1 MSLTQLLP
9 LRRCRYKTIDA
20 MNFANLIRIAL
31 KALANNKTR
40 GFLTMLGIIIGVA
53 AVITML
59 AIGQGS
65 KKSIQS
71 EISEMGSNMIM
82 VMPGADRMGGVRG
95 SSSDMQSLKL
105 KDYEDISNSCPLLSY
120 ISPLVQSSG
129 QVIYGANNT
138 PTSIYGV
145 NADYLEIRRYKV
157 QDGDFFSDQDIRTA
171 AKVCVVGK
179 SVVDELFPDGEN
191 PVGKIIRYGSIP
203 MRIVGVLESKGYN
216 TMGMDQDDLIIAPY
230 TTVQK
235 RMLAVTHLQQIVCSA
250 VDEGMTQEAISQ
262 IEDVLVQNHKIKEGD
277 DEDFDIRSQEEISS
291 MMDSVTSMLT
301 LLLAAVAGISLV
313 VGGIGIMNIMYV
325 SVTERTREIG
335 LRMSIGAKG
344 RDIMAQFLIEAILL
358 SVTGGLIGVL
368 VGVGLAYLIQL
379 LGLMTVSVQ
388 AWTIILSFAVCTITG
403 VFFGWYPAKKAS
415 NLDPIEALRYE

>member
-1 MSLTQLLP
+1 
-9 LRRCRYKTIDA
+9 
-20 MNFANLIRIAL
+20 MNFTNLFRIAL
-31 KALANNKTR
+31 KALANNKMR

-65 KKSIQS
+65 KVSIRS
-71 EISEMGSNMIM
+71 EIGEMGSNMIM
-82 VMPGADRMGGVRG
+82 IMPGGDMMGGVRS

-105 KDYEDISNSCPLLSY
+105 KDYEDIVRNCDLLSY
-120 ISPLVQSSG
+120 VSPLVQSSG
-129 QVIYGANNT
+129 QAIYGANNT
-138 PTSIYGV
+138 PTSMYGV
-145 NADYLEIRRYKV
+145 SSDYLEIRRYKV
-157 QDGDFFSDQDIRTA
+157 QDGDFFTDHDIRSA

-179 SVVDELFPDGEN
+179 TVADALFPDGEN
-191 PVGKIIRYGSIP
+191 PVGQVIRYGSIP

-235 RMLAVTHLQQIVCSA
+235 RILAITYLQQIVCSA
-250 VDEGMTQEAISQ
+250 VDEDRTQEAIDQ
-262 IEDVLVQNHKIKEGD
+262 IEEVLVANHKIKDGD
-277 DEDFDIRSQEEISS
+277 EEDFNIRSQEEISS
-291 MMDSVTSMLT
+291 MMNSVTSMLT
-301 LLLAAVAGISLV
+301 LLLAAVAGISLI
-313 VGGIGIMNIMYV
+313 VGGIGIMNIMFV

-344 RDIMAQFLIEAILL
+344 RDIMAQFLIESILL
-358 SVTGGLIGVL
+358 SVTGGLVGVL
-368 VGVGLAYLIQL
+368 FGVGIANLIQL
-379 LGLMTVSVQ
+379 LGLTTISVQ
-388 AWTIILSFAVCTITG
+388 WWTIVLSFAVCTFTG